1 MSKQLSGKNIIVTGA
16 GSPTGIGAGVAD
28 GLAERGANVVV
39 ADIDLKAAED
49 VAGKIAT
56 RHSVKTI
63 AVKVDVSNRA
73 EVEALVAKTVDAF
86 GQLDVMFN
94 NAGIIEHAS
103 FLEITESG
111 WHKLMNVN
119 ALGVLI
125 GIQVA
130 AKQMIAQGNGG
141 KIINTS
147 SIASRQGYP
156 AFAHYSASKWAV
168 AALSQAAARQ
178 FAEHR
183 INVNC
188 IAPGVV
194 KTALWDQ
201 LDREFINKGLTKEPE
216 QAINKF
222 SLGIPLGRYSV
233 AKDLVGTAA
242 FGFRLHHRSEHP
254 VRRRHDHGLIDGRR
268 PAAAYPVS
276 RVEYQHPVAAAVD
289 EQQPAIAVDAET
301 SRISDP
307 VIGAERTQRRALV
320 IEGEERAVTVAIGA
334 GCVGDEKRH
343 GVSFGWEAWGP
354 LPRQARAAYA
364 GGTSAAT
371 RSTART
377 TAGLAEIC
385 SYQRAILGVF
395 EKSSPANSRR
405 HSQPKWVMSAME
417 KLSPAAYS
425 DLAKTSSRTAST
437 RSDSA

>member
-1 MSKQLSGKNIIVTGA
+1 MNPNKEVTMSKQLSGKNIIVTGA

-130 AKQMIAQGNGG
+130 AKQMIAQGKGG

-216 QAINKF
+216 QAINEF

-242 FGFRLHHRSEHP
+242 F
-254 VRRRHDHGLIDGRR
+254 
-268 PAAAYPVS
+268 
-276 RVEYQHPVAAAVD
+276 
-289 EQQPAIAVDAET
+289 
-301 SRISDP
+301 
-307 VIGAERTQRRALV
+307 
-320 IEGEERAVTVAIGA
+320 
-334 GCVGDEKRH
+334 
-343 GVSFGWEAWGP
+343 
-354 LPRQARAAYA
+354 
-364 GGTSAAT
+364 
-371 RSTART
+371 
-377 TAGLAEIC
+377 LA
-385 SYQRAILGVF
+385 S
-395 EKSSPANSRR
+395 
-405 HSQPKWVMSAME
+405 
-417 KLSPAAYS
+417 
-425 DLAKTSSRTAST
+425 
-437 RSDSA
+437 SDSDYITGQNIQCDGGMIMA